1 MIYKGTN
8 FEDIEDKAS
17 QLMDRKI
24 LDKIKAANNQLEFV
38 QLINVHERYK
48 QIQISDLPYEW
59 PNSE

>member
-48 QIQISDLPYEW
+48 QIQISDLRYE
-59 PNSE
+59 